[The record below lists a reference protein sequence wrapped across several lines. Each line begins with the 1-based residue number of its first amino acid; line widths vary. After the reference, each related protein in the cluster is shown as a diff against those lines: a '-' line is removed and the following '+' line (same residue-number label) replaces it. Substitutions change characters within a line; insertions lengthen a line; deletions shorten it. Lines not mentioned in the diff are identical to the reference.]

1 MGLLAVSIL
10 SAMFII
16 HFILRAYWV
25 GLVGLNSV
33 FPDYCLKDSVHSEF
47 CSENCFSVLVKT

>member
-1 MGLLAVSIL
+1 VVVWLTNLFIDVIPSEQYLIGYMIVYMGLLAGSIL

-25 GLVGLNSV
+25 G
-33 FPDYCLKDSVHSEF
+33 
-47 CSENCFSVLVKT
+47 